1 MIKAQFSTSTGSIV
15 SSGGQTGY
23 YTEDNMPDETTG
35 ALLSEDA
42 DPYAQLAQQAADE
55 AAQAAAATD
64 PAA

>member
-1 MIKAQFSTSTGSIV
+1 
-15 SSGGQTGY
+15 
-23 YTEDNMPDETTG
+23 MPDETTG

-64 PAA
+64 PAAEVRT